1 MYHLIENNTKRAFPE
16 TVTSLSVMRLPKRKL
31 GESVGFDNGGDIALV
46 LDADGRT
53 LVQYEY
59 RERAFSTDAYLN
71 G

>member
-16 TVTSLSVMRLPKRKL
+16 TVTSLSVMRKL

-53 LVQYEY
+53 LAQYEY